1 MAAHRSP
8 LALGHNAR
16 VTELAAEL
24 TTEAWTR
31 AGNPARRVGR
41 RVEHHAVIGSTND
54 RARAALAEPDGDGR
68 AVVADLQTTGR
79 GRRGRAWLSPPG
91 ENLMVSV
98 GLKVAIPADRAGWL
112 GIAAALAVHRA
123 CAASAPDA
131 GLAVRWPNDVVDARG
146 HKVAG
151 LLIETAV
158 AGSRLTEV
166 VIGVGINVNWRV
178 AEMPRELA
186 GRATSLADLAGVSVD
201 RVELLAKLLDTLD
214 DEIDALEEGR
224 SPVDRLRE
232 LFWLA
237 GRPVIVEADAGSVAG
252 TVEGLG
258 DDGALLL
265 ATRTGPM
272 AMTVGEVVSVV
283 DAEEAS

>member
-1 MAAHRSP
+1 MTVHRSP
-8 LALGHNAR
+8 LALGHNAP
-16 VTELAAEL
+16 VTELATEL
-24 TTEAWTR
+24 TTEAWIR

-41 RVEHHAVIGSTND
+41 SVEHHAIIGSTND
-54 RARAALAEPDGDGR
+54 RARAALAEPGGDGR

-91 ENLMVSV
+91 ENLMVSI
-98 GLKVAIPADRAGWL
+98 GLHIAIPADRAGWL
-112 GIAAALAVHRA
+112 GIAVALAVQRA

-158 AGSRLTEV
+158 AGSQLTEL
-166 VIGVGINVNWRV
+166 VIGVGINANWRV
-178 AEMPRELA
+178 AAMPAELG
-186 GRATSLADLAGVSVD
+186 GRATSLADLAGDAVD
-201 RVELLAKLLDTLD
+201 RVELLERLLDALD
-214 DEIDALEEGR
+214 GEICALEEGR
-224 SPVDRLRE
+224 SPVERLRE
-232 LFWLA
+232 VFWLA

-252 TVEGLG
+252 TVDGVN

-265 ATRTGPM
+265 TTRTGRV
-272 AMTVGEVVSVV
+272 ALTVGEVVSVV
-283 DAEEAS
+283 DAEKAS

>member
-1 MAAHRSP
+1 MHRSS
-8 LALGHNAR
+8 LALGHNAP
-16 VTELAAEL
+16 VTELATEM
-24 TTEAWTR
+24 TTEAWSR

-41 RVEHHAVIGSTND
+41 SVEHHAVIGSTND

-98 GLKVAIPADRAGWL
+98 GLNVVIPADRAGWL
-112 GIAAALAVHRA
+112 GIAVALAVRRA
-123 CAASAPDA
+123 CAVAAPDA

-158 AGSRLTEV
+158 AGSQLTEV
-166 VIGVGINVNWRV
+166 VIGVGINVNWRAV
-178 AEMPRELA
+178 EMPGELA
-186 GRATSLADLAGVSVD
+186 GRATSLADLTGEAVD
-201 RVELLAKLLDTLD
+201 RVELLDKLLNALD
-214 DEIDALEEGR
+214 REIAALEEGR
-224 SPVDRLRE
+224 SPVDRLRAV
-232 LFWLA
+232 FWLA
-237 GRPVIVEADAGSVAG
+237 GRPVIVATDVG
-252 TVEGLG
+252 TVEGMVDGVG

-265 ATRTGPM
+265 TTHTGPM
-272 AMTVGEVVSVV
+272 TLTVGEVVSVV